1 MSLQHAVITAEQN
14 GGVSYNLHHG
24 HMNPDTG
31 YMVSLAGRERVSDT
45 LTYHN
50 VLGYVNDNLEAF
62 ETTTFL
68 GLWKEG
74 DVWFMDVSVCIPNL
88 ATALRVAEVNG
99 QRAVYD
105 NANKK
110 SIYLNPNRME
120 ELIEQIKGHDFWYM
134 MSDDPRVF
142 GRGQAVQES
151 IENRIKDFPKEEVLN
166 NLPEPLHKFIESIY
180 GT

>member
-62 ETTTFL
+62 ETTTYL

-110 SIYLNPNRME
+110 SIYLNPNRMQ
-120 ELIEQIKGHDFWYM
+120 ELIKAIKEHDFWYM

-151 IENRIKDFPKEEVLN
+151 IESNLKNYPKEEVLK
-166 NLPEPLHKFIESIY
+166 NLPESLHSFIETIY
-180 GT
+180 GS